1 MGVYGTE
8 TGYITKDTVPT
19 PKTPYAKSKYEA
31 EQLLLEMNARDFNI
45 VILRPPIVYGK
56 DCVGNYPR
64 LANMALKLPIFPNIN
79 NQRSMIYIDNLSEF
93 IRLLI
98 DHNVGGM
105 YFPQNKEYVK
115 TTKLVR
121 LIAKTHGKE
130 MQVTTVFNWAIA
142 IGLKLSETFRK
153 VFFALLFMIKECQ
166 VDQGL

>member
-115 TTKLVR
+115 
-121 LIAKTHGKE
+121 
-130 MQVTTVFNWAIA
+130 NY
-142 IGLKLSETFRK
+142 
-153 VFFALLFMIKECQ
+153 
-166 VDQGL
+166 